1 MLAAMLLSG
10 CKKTKKN
17 ETKEASKNE
26 TPAKTEVVIKPEINL
41 SASETMPGEAV
52 TLSAKIDLE
61 GEYEYC
67 WQFKNERLYYPQNAK
82 FDDLPIEIL
91 LVPVRIEKSRFES
104 EILSKLPYEDK
115 SGKRECSAGEYV
127 MRVEIINFEPAL
139 LYIKNDNYSYELK
152 K

>member
-1 MLAAMLLSG
+1 
-10 CKKTKKN
+10 
-17 ETKEASKNE
+17 
-26 TPAKTEVVIKPEINL
+26 
-41 SASETMPGEAV
+41 MPGEAV
-52 TLSAKIDLE
+52 TLRAKIDLE

-139 LYIKNDNYSYELK
+139 LYIRSDNYSYELK